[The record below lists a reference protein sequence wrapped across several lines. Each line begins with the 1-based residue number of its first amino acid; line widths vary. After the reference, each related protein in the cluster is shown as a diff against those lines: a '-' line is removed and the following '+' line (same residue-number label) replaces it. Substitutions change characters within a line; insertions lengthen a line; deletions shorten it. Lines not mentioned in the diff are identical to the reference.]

1 MRYKKKE
8 LIKLIGSLAEVND
21 AIIKNFSRLDT
32 EVIIE
37 ALTECQETAITIG
50 TYFEEKELVEIVHIL
65 EDYCEMIYQM
75 TLVLSDPNQVKKL
88 AKKMPF
94 LVCLLI

>member
-32 EVIIE
+32 EAIIE
-37 ALTECQETAITIG
+37 ALTECQETAITI
-50 TYFEEKELVEIVHIL
+50 
-65 EDYCEMIYQM
+65 
-75 TLVLSDPNQVKKL
+75 
-88 AKKMPF
+88 
-94 LVCLLI
+94 